1 MFFFEVEKETREKE
15 LQEEKTRF
23 LEARIGL
30 HEARLKRAREEA
42 IFFFE
47 EGRKL
52 DKVAVETEEE
62 KIRRRVAV
70 YKDVEGVLV
79 EQMGEKLKE
88 KTRMEALKRLEQ
100 EERLGSE
107 ARVKEMEKEEMRKE
121 QVGKDDGMVMKVEMM
136 MMIMQVGKAKY
147 GQAVL
152 SQREADV
159 KRREE
164 EMKRRVAEDE
174 MVQRHF
180 RKLDSRDARE
190 AALPLPV
197 LYN

>member
-1 MFFFEVEKETREKE
+1 MFFFKVEKERREKE

-62 KIRRRVAV
+62 KMRRKAAV

-107 ARVKEMEKEEMRKE
+107 ARVKEMEKEEIRKE
-121 QVGKDDGMVMKVEMM
+121 QVGKDDGMIMTVEMM
-136 MMIMQVGKAKY
+136 MMQVDKAQY

>member
-1 MFFFEVEKETREKE
+1 MFFFKVEKERREKE

-30 HEARLKRAREEA
+30 HEARLKRASEEA

-62 KIRRRVAV
+62 KMRRKVAV

-107 ARVKEMEKEEMRKE
+107 ARVKEMEKEEKRKE
-121 QVGKDDGMVMKVEMM
+121 QVGKMM
-136 MMIMQVGKAKY
+136 MKM
-147 GQAVL
+147 
-152 SQREADV
+152 
-159 KRREE
+159 RRGLWT
-164 EMKRRVAEDE
+164 MG
-174 MVQRHF
+174 
-180 RKLDSRDARE
+180 
-190 AALPLPV
+190 
-197 LYN
+197 

>member
-1 MFFFEVEKETREKE
+1 MDHISPSKQQRNIVQLCT
-15 LQEEKTRF
+15 
-23 LEARIGL
+23 
-30 HEARLKRAREEA
+30 RLKRAREEA

-62 KIRRRVAV
+62 KMRRKAAV

-121 QVGKDDGMVMKVEMM
+121 QVGKMM
-136 MMIMQVGKAKY
+136 MKM
-147 GQAVL
+147 
-152 SQREADV
+152 
-159 KRREE
+159 RRGLWT
-164 EMKRRVAEDE
+164 MG
-174 MVQRHF
+174 
-180 RKLDSRDARE
+180 
-190 AALPLPV
+190 
-197 LYN
+197 

>member
-1 MFFFEVEKETREKE
+1 MFFFKVEKERREKE

-62 KIRRRVAV
+62 KMRRKAAV

-88 KTRMEALKRLEQ
+88 KSRTEALKRLEQ

-107 ARVKEMEKEEMRKE
+107 ARVKEMEKEDMRKE
-121 QVGKDDGMVMKVEMM
+121 QVGKMMKMM
-136 MMIMQVGKAKY
+136 KM
-147 GQAVL
+147 
-152 SQREADV
+152 R
-159 KRREE
+159 
-164 EMKRRVAEDE
+164 RRVWT
-174 MVQRHF
+174 MG
-180 RKLDSRDARE
+180 
-190 AALPLPV
+190 
-197 LYN
+197 

>member
-1 MFFFEVEKETREKE
+1 MIVLLFKVEKERREKE

-47 EGRKL
+47 EGRNL

-62 KIRRRVAV
+62 KMRRKAAV
-70 YKDVEGVLV
+70 YKYVEGVLV

-107 ARVKEMEKEEMRKE
+107 ARVKEMEKEEIRKE
-121 QVGKDDGMVMKVEMM
+121 QVGKMMK
-136 MMIMQVGKAKY
+136 
-147 GQAVL
+147 L
-152 SQREADV
+152 
-159 KRREE
+159 
-164 EMKRRVAEDE
+164 KRRVL
-174 MVQRHF
+174 MMG
-180 RKLDSRDARE
+180 
-190 AALPLPV
+190 
-197 LYN
+197 

>member
-1 MFFFEVEKETREKE
+1 MFFFKVEKERREKE

-52 DKVAVETEEE
+52 EKVAMETEEE
-62 KIRRRVAV
+62 KMRRKAAV

-180 RKLDSRDARE
+180 RKLDSLDARE